1 MTKPTSRAPGI
12 CRSRINGSAPIR
24 CDSNPDTC
32 QLQTRRSLPH
42 WRRPWL
48 VCRTVTLKKRSVSS
62 CPGPLA
68 GYVFSAVWERYLA
81 ECRSSVAPSF
91 NGHGSDGQE
100 GVAWFERSTFRT
112 ALSVLSHARCG
123 GRVSSL
129 VPFHLAC
136 PRRPSEPTPG
146 RPRQK
151 RGSSA
156 SEPWTLTRSETAI
169 AARRPPSLHSR
180 RARDGGRRHPGRR
193 GSATGLPDRASAR
206 RNRPM
211 RRNFR
216 ARGSRR

>member
-1 MTKPTSRAPGI
+1 MVALPFGVTRTLTPVNCKRGGPCRIGADRGLFAALLRWRND
-12 CRSRINGSAPIR
+12 RSRRAG
-24 CDSNPDTC
+24 D
-32 QLQTRRSLPH
+32 
-42 WRRPWL
+42 
-48 VCRTVTLKKRSVSS
+48 RTGTLAS
-62 CPGPLA
+62 
-68 GYVFSAVWERYLA
+68 YVFSAVWERYLA

-123 GRVSSL
+123 GRVSPL

-156 SEPWTLTRSETAI
+156 S
-169 AARRPPSLHSR
+169 
-180 RARDGGRRHPGRR
+180 
-193 GSATGLPDRASAR
+193 
-206 RNRPM
+206 
-211 RRNFR
+211 
-216 ARGSRR
+216 